1 MGRGLFLR
9 ERSAGSAAQRQPARS
24 SPKVLETRE
33 LYQHQPITT
42 PLRNTVDSRL
52 KDYLES
58 LMETEQRSEEMKV
71 KDPRTEEESAHASDL
86 LNLVLSFAEEDT
98 GGHTFDKRTSEDI
111 ANLYS
116 QGVGAPVE
124 QSDVSRDTVTV
135 ANESF
140 INDKESTWTE
150 RLAQHRQ
157 EKCEDEAYRKSL
169 RTNSI
174 VPFFYPENIQLYQE
188 LLQHQTPDMRSLS
201 MDLPPIPRSD
211 SAEDFLKDAPQENTP
226 RPLNPTPSQSASHAA
241 GSERRLKERPSNPT
255 PHSAGERSVRDS
267 PGQSNIPNQ
276 QFLSVEEPVRRKCRT
291 ISLTDPSVIARG
303 FQLLPSTVDFGTLQE
318 GTSSA
323 ITVVM
328 KNVGADT
335 CRFHV
340 KQPPAA
346 TGLRVIYNPGP
357 VAAGLH
363 VELQVQLFAMCAVQA
378 GEKEP
383 KKNLS
388 EDIIIHTETD
398 ILYLPDHSS
407 THNKK
412 SSGVRQLS
420 ASLPVGRGAAQL
432 HRPAG
437 NLFTSPSANKGHLN
451 RTTPL

>member
-1 MGRGLFLR
+1 MF
-9 ERSAGSAAQRQPARS
+9 P
-24 SPKVLETRE
+24 
-33 LYQHQPITT
+33 
-42 PLRNTVDSRL
+42 
-52 KDYLES
+52 
-58 LMETEQRSEEMKV
+58 
-71 KDPRTEEESAHASDL
+71 
-86 LNLVLSFAEEDT
+86 FA
-98 GGHTFDKRTSEDI
+98 
-111 ANLYS
+111 L
-116 QGVGAPVE
+116 
-124 QSDVSRDTVTV
+124 
-135 ANESF
+135 
-140 INDKESTWTE
+140 
-150 RLAQHRQ
+150 
-157 EKCEDEAYRKSL
+157 
-169 RTNSI
+169 
-174 VPFFYPENIQLYQE
+174 
-188 LLQHQTPDMRSLS
+188 
-201 MDLPPIPRSD
+201 
-211 SAEDFLKDAPQENTP
+211 
-226 RPLNPTPSQSASHAA
+226 SHAA

-267 PGQSNIPNQ
+267 PGKSKSVQLDVTGKLRRTKVRLPTSILTSKPRSIPNQ

-398 ILYLPDHSS
+398 ILYLPRLYDVWLKDHSS

-420 ASLPVGRGAAQL
+420 ASLPVGRGAHSSTDQL
-432 HRPAG
+432 GTSSPVLQQTRDISIAPLLCEEYLSTSHLIPHHPYHCS
-437 NLFTSPSANKGHLN
+437 LFFN
-451 RTTPL
+451 RN